1 MGSKDIECRCSQKYG
16 QCRLGMTASSY
27 SRKPHF
33 VFENRERSFAAR
45 SLSEELLDGIVVLKL
60 KTLGFQSQP
69 LLGPVELGFTL
80 GDFHRAIMAVRTR
93 PTPFSGKI

>member
-33 VFENRERSFAAR
+33 VFENRERSFAAVTAQGINF
-45 SLSEELLDGIVVLKL
+45 LLRESKRF
-60 KTLGFQSQP
+60 LGMSC
-69 LLGPVELGFTL
+69 
-80 GDFHRAIMAVRTR
+80 
-93 PTPFSGKI
+93 